1 MEEIRYLSLAD
12 VLALHQAMMEKFGV
26 GPAHLREEG
35 LLESAIM
42 RPRMAAYYDEV
53 DIIRQAALLAV
64 GVGVSPAQAFLDG
77 NKRISFAVTD
87 TFLRVNGHFLEVE
100 PFAAHEAGHARILA
114 IAIQQFAALHGFVS
128 VVCTRTLRQRVETS
142 HGMK

>member
-26 GPAHLREEG
+26 GPAPLREEG

-42 RPRMAAYYDEV
+42 RPRMAAYYNEV

-64 GVGVSPAQAFLDG
+64 GVSQAQAFLDG
-77 NKRISFAVTD
+77 NKRTAFAACDV
-87 TFLRVNGHFLEVE
+87 FLRLNGIVIVGDPIELALQLESVAE
-100 PFAAHEAGHARILA
+100 RRDDLEAATNRFEVWLRIH
-114 IAIQQFAALHGFVS
+114 I
-128 VVCTRTLRQRVETS
+128 RPRE
-142 HGMK
+142 

>member
-26 GPAHLREEG
+26 GPAPLREEG

-53 DIIRQAALLAV
+53 DIVRQAALLAV
-64 GVGVSPAQAFLDG
+64 GVSQAQAFLDG
-77 NKRISFAVTD
+77 NKRTAFAACDV
-87 TFLRVNGHFLEVE
+87 FLRLNRIVIVGDPIELALQLEAVAE
-100 PFAAHEAGHARILA
+100 RRDDLEAATNRFE
-114 IAIQQFAALHGFVS
+114 VW
-128 VVCTRTLRQRVETS
+128 LRVHIRPRE
-142 HGMK
+142 

>member
-12 VLALHQAMMEKFGV
+12 VLALHQAMMEKFGA
-26 GPAHLREEG
+26 GPAPLREEG

-64 GVGVSPAQAFLDG
+64 GVSQAQAFLDG
-77 NKRISFAVTD
+77 NKRTAFAACDVFLRLNGIVIVGDPIESALQLEAVAERSDDLEAVTNR
-87 TFLRVNGHFLEVE
+87 FEVWLRVHIRPRE
-100 PFAAHEAGHARILA
+100 
-114 IAIQQFAALHGFVS
+114 
-128 VVCTRTLRQRVETS
+128 
-142 HGMK
+142 

>member
-12 VLALHQAMMEKFGV
+12 VLALHQAMMEKFGA
-26 GPAHLREEG
+26 GPALLREEG

-64 GVGVSPAQAFLDG
+64 GVSQAQAFLDG
-77 NKRISFAVTD
+77 NKRTAFAACDV
-87 TFLRVNGHFLEVE
+87 FLRLNGIVIVGDPIELALQLEGVAE
-100 PFAAHEAGHARILA
+100 RSDDLEAATNRFDIW
-114 IAIQQFAALHGFVS
+114 
-128 VVCTRTLRQRVETS
+128 LRVHIRPQE
-142 HGMK
+142 

>member
-12 VLALHQAMMEKFGV
+12 GLALHQAMMEKFGV
-26 GPAHLREEG
+26 GPAPLREEG

-64 GVGVSPAQAFLDG
+64 GVSQAQAFLDG
-77 NKRISFAVTD
+77 NKRTAFAACDV
-87 TFLRVNGHFLEVE
+87 FLRLNGM
-100 PFAAHEAGHARILA
+100 A
-114 IAIQQFAALHGFVS
+114 IAGDPIDLALQLEAVAERTSNLEAATDRFES
-128 VVCTRTLRQRVETS
+128 WLRINIKVFL
-142 HGMK
+142 